1 MCAHTRHCTAV
12 LYTVHCTL
20 YTPPPQSGARAH
32 GGNTAISGLT
42 LQHCS
47 VDVGA
52 AGAAD
57 TEHPCTDTQLTY
69 LFEDDFDI
77 DEEEDNHGDEE
88 EDEEDDT
95 LLSDDDEES
104 DRGSVVGEETDFNNK
119 IEDIIDEYNSDQF
132 EILDS

>member
-1 MCAHTRHCTAV
+1 MGSRV
-12 LYTVHCTL
+12 
-20 YTPPPQSGARAH
+20 R
-32 GGNTAISGLT
+32 GLT
-42 LQHCS
+42 EATRQLVALQHCS
-47 VDVGA
+47 VDMGA

-88 EDEEDDT
+88 EDDT
-95 LLSDDDEES
+95 LLSNDDEES

>member
-1 MCAHTRHCTAV
+1 M
-12 LYTVHCTL
+12 
-20 YTPPPQSGARAH
+20 
-32 GGNTAISGLT
+32 
-42 LQHCS
+42 
-47 VDVGA
+47 GA

-132 EILDS
+132 EILDSWYEDQCCFPFIICYLFIRFAFTTNIVISYTASYIYLWSRHI

>member
-1 MCAHTRHCTAV
+1 MGE
-12 LYTVHCTL
+12 
-20 YTPPPQSGARAH
+20 SGARAH
-32 GGNTAISGLT
+32 GGNTAISGL
-42 LQHCS
+42 CS
-47 VDVGA
+47 TVDMGA
-52 AGAAD
+52 S
-57 TEHPCTDTQLTY
+57 EHPCTETQLTY

-88 EDEEDDT
+88 EEEDDT